1 MIQTKKELEFYIL
14 ADRIMAG
21 LPDCASTKEWIA
33 NFFERI
39 IGNLPNI
46 RIS

>member
-33 NFFERI
+33 NFLRDV
-39 IGNLPNI
+39 L
-46 RIS
+46 